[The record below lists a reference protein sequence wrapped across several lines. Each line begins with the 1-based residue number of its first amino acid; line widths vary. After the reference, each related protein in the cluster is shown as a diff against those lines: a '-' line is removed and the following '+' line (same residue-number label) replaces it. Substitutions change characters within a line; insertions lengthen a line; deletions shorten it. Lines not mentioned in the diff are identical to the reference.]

1 MKDMN
6 SGKKDDRGTIVI
18 EMCIIMPIVITVI
31 FVVINMMIVQLNNG
45 IATGEAYHVVCN
57 RERYMS
63 GSGNSAEDTLN
74 QALDQMVRPSMQHLD
89 ELETSVR
96 FRPSG
101 NALLSGITGTI
112 DAVIKYE
119 ELHPGIGLLTDKKAT
134 QRKVKIEKEI
144 RDISNNLR
152 RWQLYGKTL

>member
-74 QALDQMVRPSMQHLD
+74 Q
-89 ELETSVR
+89 
-96 FRPSG
+96 G
-101 NALLSGITGTI
+101 N
-112 DAVIKYE
+112 
-119 ELHPGIGLLTDKKAT
+119 TDRKNKK
-134 QRKVKIEKEI
+134 KEMLCVYHARRAEN
-144 RDISNNLR
+144 RDSFPFLCKNMP
-152 RWQLYGKTL
+152 

>member
-1 MKDMN
+1 MN

-74 QALDQMVRPSMQHLD
+74 QALDQMVRPSM
-89 ELETSVR
+89 
-96 FRPSG
+96 
-101 NALLSGITGTI
+101 
-112 DAVIKYE
+112 
-119 ELHPGIGLLTDKKAT
+119 
-134 QRKVKIEKEI
+134 
-144 RDISNNLR
+144 
-152 RWQLYGKTL
+152 

>member
-1 MKDMN
+1 MN

-74 QALDQMVRPSMQHLD
+74 QILDQMVRWSGHPCSIWMNWKQACAFVL
-89 ELETSVR
+89 LEMRYFPV
-96 FRPSG
+96 
-101 NALLSGITGTI
+101 
-112 DAVIKYE
+112 
-119 ELHPGIGLLTDKKAT
+119 
-134 QRKVKIEKEI
+134 
-144 RDISNNLR
+144 
-152 RWQLYGKTL
+152 